1 MFGSASH
8 GMSGDLPAPPDTS
21 APRRDSDE
29 SKISS
34 DPSRRESVSSSEIR
48 AVIAEQAQTIRRL
61 LAAQRDEAAAQRDEA
76 ARREAD
82 LVRQRDEAVRR
93 EADLVRQ
100 RDEAVRRAD
109 EERAERLRLQGA
121 WHCIVS

>member
-1 MFGSASH
+1 
-8 GMSGDLPAPPDTS
+8 MSGDLPAPPDTS

-48 AVIAEQAQTIRRL
+48 AVIADQAQTIRRL
-61 LAAQRDEAAAQRDEA
+61 LAAQRDEAA
-76 ARREAD
+76 RREAD
-82 LVRQRDEAVRR
+82 LARLRDEAVRR

>member
-1 MFGSASH
+1 
-8 GMSGDLPAPPDTS
+8 MSSDPPGRPDNS
-21 APRRDSDE
+21 APRHDSDE

-34 DPSRRESVSSSEIR
+34 DPSRRKSVSSSEIR
-48 AVIAEQAQTIRRL
+48 AFIADQAQTIRSL
-61 LAAQRDEAAAQRDEA
+61 LAAQRDEAARREADLARQRDEA

-109 EERAERLRLQGA
+109 EERAWRLRLQGA

>member
-1 MFGSASH
+1 
-8 GMSGDLPAPPDTS
+8 MSGDLPGPPDTS

-34 DPSRRESVSSSEIR
+34 DPSRRESVSSSEFR
-48 AVIAEQAQTIRRL
+48 AVIADQAQTIREL
-61 LAAQRDEAAAQRDEA
+61 QAEAAARRDEAARREAEAARLRDEA

-82 LVRQRDEAVRR
+82 LVRQRDEA
-93 EADLVRQ
+93 A
-100 RDEAVRRAD
+100 RRAD